1 MKKLILLLLFIPLI
15 SFGQDYTT
23 GTKLYGD
30 FYFNMPTKTAIK
42 IFKNNKK
49 KYQNINLDTGLNFWM
64 FNKPFLSSF
73 QSFEKRKN
81 LSYVVLFAQEYYS
94 DEVTSM
100 KMNRLKEYFENKNY
114 KVILKQTHWD
124 TPVFY
129 DKTQYGM
136 LLESP
141 DEKTI
146 IELKI
151 AEDCLGYDCNSGIR
165 IIIKS
170 KKMIMSSV
178 KKNIKEDNSDF

>member
-1 MKKLILLLLFIPLI
+1 MKKLLVLLLFIPLL
-15 SFGQDYTT
+15 SFGQDYTS

-42 IFKNNKK
+42 IFKKNKK
-49 KYQNINLDTGLNFWM
+49 KYQSIDLDTGLSFWM

-73 QSFEKRKN
+73 QSFKNRKN
-81 LSYVVLFAQEYYS
+81 LSYVILFATKYYS
-94 DEVTSM
+94 EEVTSN
-100 KMNRLKEYFENKNY
+100 KMNRLKEYFESKKYN
-114 KVILKQTHWD
+114 VISKQTHWD

-170 KKMIMSSV
+170 KKIMMSSIN
-178 KKNIKEDNSDF
+178 KNKKEDNSDF

>member
-1 MKKLILLLLFIPLI
+1 MKKLLLILLFIPLV
-15 SFGQDYTT
+15 SFGQDYTS

-42 IFKNNKK
+42 IFKKNKN
-49 KYQNINLDTGLNFWM
+49 KYQNIDLDTGLNFWM
-64 FNKPFLSSF
+64 INKLLISSF
-73 QSFEKRKN
+73 QSFRNRKN
-81 LSYVVLFAQEYYS
+81 LSHVVLFAKKYYS
-94 DEVTSM
+94 GEVTTM

-114 KVILKQTHWD
+114 EVILKQTHWD
-124 TPVFY
+124 TAVFY

-170 KKMIMSSV
+170 KKMMMSSIN
-178 KKNIKEDNSDF
+178 KNKKEDNSDF